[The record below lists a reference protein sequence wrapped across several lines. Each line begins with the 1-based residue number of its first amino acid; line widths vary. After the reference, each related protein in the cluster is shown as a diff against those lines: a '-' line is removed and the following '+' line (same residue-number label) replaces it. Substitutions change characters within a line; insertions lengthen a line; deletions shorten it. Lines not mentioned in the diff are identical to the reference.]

1 MAKKLEEMRQLKEKY
16 EKSAK
21 KAFDKVLSPKKTP
34 SVTLEDNPLISAVV
48 KVAEAMGIAV
58 KIPPLRK
65 LYSGENQFKLIAEES
80 GFRYRLVELKDD
92 WYKKDN
98 GPILAFTKEGVAVAL
113 IPSSPTRYKC
123 KTYEGEAKE
132 VDGSL
137 ELSDAYVFYPPLPKE
152 PVSFREMVKLGAK
165 LIQRRDFIGMIVLA
179 VAAALLSLLP
189 SIAMQQAFNVW
200 IPQNQSITILV
211 VGFILVAV
219 AVSRGLFTMV
229 QSLCILR
236 IQGKLSILQNS
247 LLDKLLSLPASFF
260 KQYSSGALALRATGF
275 ATIQKILSVNVI
287 TMIITT
293 GFSIVNGFYIF
304 SINATIGF
312 IAMGLTALSVF
323 LTLIIGKMQMKCQRK
338 SIKMTNDISGMV
350 LELITSVSR
359 LRVAGAESRAYLKW
373 VNDYAAQREVEYKR
387 GKLTALLRL
396 STIALPTLC
405 MCVIYYYVS
414 INSISPGDFVAINSA
429 FVVFISSLLGLVQA
443 LIAVNSV
450 IPQYE
455 NTKPIIDGV
464 PEVDS
469 FKTTPGKILGDIEI
483 THLRF
488 CYYEGGP
495 TILDNVS
502 ITVRHG
508 EYVAVIGAS
517 GSGKSTLLRLLL
529 GFEKPTNGNIYC
541 GGYDL
546 ESVDIR
552 EIRKQMG
559 VVLQDSQLIP
569 GDILSNIAGS
579 KKELT
584 EDDVWELLKKVG
596 MDEEIREMPM
606 GLKTMVAEGAGT
618 LSGGQRQKLLI
629 ARAIAA
635 TPAIIFFD
643 EATSALD
650 NRSQKIVSE
659 SMKNLDA
666 TRLVIAHRLST
677 ILDCDRILVLEKG
690 NIVEEGSYE
699 ELMKN
704 KSYFYKYAKRQLL

>member
-1 MAKKLEEMRQLKEKY
+1 MAKKLEEMRQIREKY
-16 EKSAK
+16 ANSAK
-21 KAFDKVLSPKKTP
+21 KAFDKVLSPK
-34 SVTLEDNPLISAVV
+34 SSAVTLEDNPLISAVV
-48 KVAEAMGIAV
+48 KVAEFMGINV

-65 LYSGENQFKLIAEES
+65 LYSGEDQFKLIADES
-80 GFRYRLVELKDD
+80 GFRYRLVELKDR

-98 GPILAFTKEGVAVAL
+98 GPMLAFTQEGEAVAL
-113 IPSSPTRYKC
+113 IPSSPTRYKL
-123 KTYEGEAKE
+123 KTYEGGEKE
-132 VDGSL
+132 VDGSDAF
-137 ELSDAYVFYPPLPKE
+137 SKAYVFYPPLPKE
-152 PVSFREMVKLGAK
+152 PVSFRQMVKLGLK
-165 LIQRRDFIGMIVLA
+165 LIQRRDLIWIFVLA
-179 VAAALLSLLP
+179 VAASLLSVLP
-189 SIAMQQAFNVW
+189 AIAMQQAFNVW
-200 IPQNQSITILV
+200 IPQNQSVTIWI
-211 VGFILVAV
+211 VGCILVAA

-229 QSLCILR
+229 QSICILR

-275 ATIQKILSVNVI
+275 AMIQKIISVNVI
-287 TMIITT
+287 SMIITSS
-293 GFSIVNGFYIF
+293 FSIVNGFYIF
-304 SINATIGF
+304 SVNATIGF
-312 IAMGLTALSVF
+312 IAMGLTAISVF
-323 LTLIIGKMQMKCQRK
+323 VTLVIGIFQMKFQRK
-338 SIKMTNDISGMV
+338 SIAMNNNISGLV

-373 VNDYAAQREVEYKR
+373 GREYAAQREVEYKK

-396 STIALPTLC
+396 STIAMPTLS

-414 INSISPGDFVAINSA
+414 INSISAGSFVAINSA
-429 FVVFISSLLGLVQA
+429 FAIFISSLLGLVQA
-443 LIAVNSV
+443 LISINAVV
-450 IPQYE
+450 PQYE

-464 PEVDS
+464 PEVDR

-483 THLRF
+483 NHLGF
-488 CYYEGGP
+488 SYYEGGP
-495 TILDNVS
+495 TILDNIS
-502 ITVRHG
+502 INIKHG
-508 EYVAVIGAS
+508 EYVAIIGAS

-529 GFEKPTNGNIYC
+529 GFEKPTTGNIYC
-541 GGYDL
+541 GGFDL

-579 KKELT
+579 KKEIT
-584 EDDVWELLKKVG
+584 EEDVWELLKKVG

-635 TPAIIFFD
+635 SPAILFFD

-650 NRSQKIVSE
+650 NRSQKIVSQ
-659 SMKNLDA
+659 SLKNLDA

-677 ILDCDRILVLEKG
+677 IMDCDRILVLEKG
-690 NIVEEGSYE
+690 NIAEEGSYE

-704 KSYFYKYAKRQLL
+704 KSYFYKYAKRQLI

>member
-1 MAKKLEEMRQLKEKY
+1 MAKKLDEMRQIKEKY
-16 EKSAK
+16 DHNAK
-21 KAFDKVLSPKKTP
+21 KAFDSVLSPKT
-34 SVTLEDNPLISAVV
+34 SAVSLEDNPLISAVIR
-48 KVAEAMGIAV
+48 VAEAMGIVV
-58 KIPPLRK
+58 KFPPLRK
-65 LYSGENQFKLIAEES
+65 LYSGEDQFKLIADES

-98 GPILAFTKEGVAVAL
+98 GALLAFTKEGEAVAL
-113 IPSSPTRYKC
+113 IPSSPSRYQC
-123 KTYEGEAKE
+123 LTYGGEVNE
-132 VDGSL
+132 VNASSEFL
-137 ELSDAYVFYPPLPKE
+137 KAYVFYPPLPKE
-152 PVSFREMVKLGAK
+152 PVSFREMIKLGFK
-165 LIQRRDFIGMIVLA
+165 LIKRRDLVWMLVLA
-179 VAAALLSLLP
+179 VVGALLSLLP
-189 SIAMQQAFNVW
+189 AMAMQETFNVW

-211 VGFILVAV
+211 VGFILIAV
-219 AVSRGLFTMV
+219 AVSRGLFTMA
-229 QSLCILR
+229 QSMCILR

-260 KQYSSGALALRATGF
+260 KQYSSGALAMRATGF
-275 ATIQKILSVNVI
+275 AMIQKILSVAVI
-287 TMIITT
+287 SMIITSC
-293 GFSIVNGFYIF
+293 FSIVNGFYIF

-312 IAMGLTALSVF
+312 IAMGLTAVSV
-323 LTLIIGKMQMKCQRK
+323 LITVVIGKLQMKCQRQ
-338 SIKMTNDISGMV
+338 SLEMSNDISGLV
-350 LELITSVSR
+350 FELITSVSR
-359 LRVAGAESRAYLKW
+359 VRVAGAESRAYLKW
-373 VNDYAAQREVEYKR
+373 VRAYANQRKVEYKR

-396 STIALPTLC
+396 TTVALPTLS

-414 INSISPGDFVAINSA
+414 INSISPGGFVAINSA
-429 FVVFISSLLGLVQA
+429 FLIFISSLLGLVQT
-443 LIAVNSV
+443 LISINSV
-450 IPQYE
+450 VPQYE

-464 PEVDS
+464 PEVDR

-483 THLRF
+483 KHLYF
-488 CYYEGGP
+488 SYYEGGT
-495 TILDNVS
+495 TILDNIS
-502 ITVRHG
+502 INIKHG
-508 EYVAVIGAS
+508 EYVAVVGAS

-529 GFEKPTNGNIYC
+529 GFEKPTTGSIYC
-541 GGYDL
+541 GGFDL

-584 EDDVWELLKKVG
+584 EEDVWELLKKVG

-635 TPAIIFFD
+635 TPAILFFD

-666 TRLVIAHRLST
+666 TRIVIAHRLST

-699 ELMKN
+699 KLMKN
-704 KSYFYKYAKRQLL
+704 ESYFYKYAKRQLV

>member
-80 GFRYRLVELKDD
+80 GFRYRSVELKDD
-92 WYKKDN
+92 WYKNDN
-98 GPILAFTKEGVAVAL
+98 GPILAFTKEGEAVAL
-113 IPSSPTRYKC
+113 IPSSSTRYKC
-123 KTYEGEAKE
+123 RTYEGEEKE
-132 VDGSL
+132 VDGSF
-137 ELSDAYVFYPPLPKE
+137 ELSDSYVFYPPLPKE
-152 PVSFREMVKLGAK
+152 PVSFRKMVKLGAK
-165 LIQRRDFIGMIVLA
+165 LIQRRDFIWMIVLA
-179 VAAALLSLLP
+179 VAASLLSLLP

-211 VGFILVAV
+211 VGLILVAV

-293 GFSIVNGFYIF
+293 AFSIVNGFYIF
-304 SINATIGF
+304 SINAMIGF

-338 SIKMTNDISGMV
+338 SIKMTNNISGMV

-373 VNDYAAQREVEYKR
+373 VNEYAAQREVEYKR

-414 INSISPGDFVAINSA
+414 INSISSGDFVAINSS
-429 FVVFISSLLGLVQA
+429 FVIFISSLLGLVQA

-488 CYYEGGP
+488 SYYEGGP
-495 TILDNVS
+495 TILDNIS
-502 ITVRHG
+502 INVRHG
-508 EYVAVIGAS
+508 EYVAIIGAS

-584 EDDVWELLKKVG
+584 EEDIWELLKKVG

-704 KSYFYKYAKRQLL
+704 ESYFYKYAKRQLL